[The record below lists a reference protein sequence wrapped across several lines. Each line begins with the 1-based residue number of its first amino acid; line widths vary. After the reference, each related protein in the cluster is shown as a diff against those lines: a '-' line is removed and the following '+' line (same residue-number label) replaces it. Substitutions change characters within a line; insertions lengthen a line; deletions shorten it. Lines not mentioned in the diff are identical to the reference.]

1 MTLVHLSMSLLQ
13 KVESF
18 SVNIKA
24 SFSAKYSLFN
34 YKINVACVCSVL
46 GHVDVVIFLTQA
58 CKVNPFV
65 KDRYRS
71 LFLYTFITSAPS
83 IWS

>member
-1 MTLVHLSMSLLQ
+1 MWLV
-13 KVESF
+13 
-18 SVNIKA
+18 
-24 SFSAKYSLFN
+24 Y
-34 YKINVACVCSVL
+34 SVL

-71 LFLYTFITSAPS
+71 LFLYTFNFSS
-83 IWS
+83 IHLVIINLASLIQVGKYSSG